1 MDSRLAAYLELAKA
15 GDEDFVRGLYR
26 MGLRRDPEAEA
37 LERALVRLADGTL
50 SRATLLAELTASE
63 EFGRVRALDDGIAF
77 AAWARRHGER
87 PRELAADA
95 AWDERLIELPWT
107 LARYGGEPRIL
118 DVGYAYAEPAYLAAL
133 VRLGAAEL
141 VGVDLAHAEVP
152 GLRSVRADV
161 RALPFADRSFDV
173 AFCIS
178 TLEHVGRDNR
188 RYGYED
194 AGDAGG
200 MEAALAELRRVLA
213 RRGRLLVTVPCG
225 QPEDHG
231 WYVRLDAEGWQR
243 LFEAA
248 GWGIF
253 ELEIYERRPEGW
265 RALPPAH
272 AGPTPHGCLCAELR
286 RGGLRF
292 RLRRRLATTI
302 ARR

>member
-1 MDSRLAAYLELAKA
+1 VNARLAAYLELAET

-26 MGLRRDPEAEA
+26 MGLRRDPEPEA

-63 EFGRVRALDDGIAF
+63 EFARVRALDDGIAF
-77 AAWARRHGER
+77 AAWARRQGER

-95 AWDERLIELPWT
+95 AWDERLIEVPWI
-107 LARYGGEPRIL
+107 LARYRGEPRVL

-152 GLRSVRADV
+152 GLRAVQADV
-161 RALPFADRSFDV
+161 RALPFADRSFDI

-188 RYGYED
+188 RYGYENASD
-194 AGDAGG
+194 ARG
-200 MEAALAELRRVLA
+200 MEAALAELRRVLS

-231 WYVRLDAEGWQR
+231 WYVRLDAERWQR
-243 LFEAA
+243 LFEDA
-248 GWGIF
+248 GWTIF
-253 ELEIYERRPEGW
+253 ELEVYEHRIDGW
-265 RALPPAH
+265 RAVPPAPDRPS
-272 AGPTPHGCLCAELR
+272 AHGCLCAELR
-286 RGGLRF
+286 RSGLRF

-302 ARR
+302 ARP

>member
-1 MDSRLAAYLELAKA
+1 VDPRLAAYLEVAET
-15 GDEDFVRGLYR
+15 GDEEFVRSLYR
-26 MGLRRDPEAEA
+26 MGLRRDPEPDA

-50 SRATLLAELTASE
+50 SRATLLAELTGSD
-63 EFGRVRALDDGIAF
+63 EFARVRALDDGIAF

-107 LARYGGEPRIL
+107 LARYRGEPRVL

-133 VRLGAAEL
+133 VRLGAPEL
-141 VGVDLAHAEVP
+141 VGVDLAHVEVP
-152 GLRSVRADV
+152 GLRAVQADV
-161 RALPFADRSFDV
+161 RALPFGDRSFDV

-194 AGDAGG
+194 ATDGRG

-225 QPEDHG
+225 RPEDYG
-231 WYVRLDAEGWQR
+231 WYVRLDTERWQR

-253 ELEIYERRPEGW
+253 ELEIYEQHPDGW
-265 RALPPAH
+265 RAVPPAH
-272 AGPTPHGCLCAELR
+272 RGPTPHGCLCAELR
-286 RGGLRF
+286 PGGLRF
-292 RLRRRLATTI
+292 GLRRRPATTI
-302 ARR
+302 ARP